1 MRSINISKKHIQLTQ
16 ERTKQLL
23 DTYVKPYNKDI
34 KFTCYMA
41 GTGSIYIKLFYY
53 NAIRAVR
60 FSDHTTR
67 ATLDYHK
74 INKMTINK
82 FVSILNSNIKKLKS
96 KYIARTLESAF

>member
-23 DTYVKPYNKDI
+23 DMYIKPYNKDI

-41 GTGSIYIKLFYY
+41 STGSIYIKLFYY
-53 NAIRAVR
+53 DAMRAIR
-60 FSDHTTR
+60 FSDHTTS

-74 INKMTINK
+74 VDKMTINK
-82 FVSILNSNIKKLKS
+82 FVGVLNSNIKKLKS
-96 KYIARTLESAF
+96 KYIARTLESVF